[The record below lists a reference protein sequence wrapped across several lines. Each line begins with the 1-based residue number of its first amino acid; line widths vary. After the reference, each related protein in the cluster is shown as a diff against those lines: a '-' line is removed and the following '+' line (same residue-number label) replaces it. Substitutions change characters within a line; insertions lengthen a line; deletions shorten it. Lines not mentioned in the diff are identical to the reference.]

1 MVSLLTSLIKI
12 TRIKHPEQ
20 MLASAPAPPKAHHAE
35 GLFRSLVYEARCQWP
50 LKYGDGNG
58 FNPGPVDGWGGG
70 GQENTSC
77 PKCLRG
83 RGGGRDRV
91 PHTTGTRA
99 RPSAPMS
106 LGRNTAE
113 AVCECA

>member
-1 MVSLLTSLIKI
+1 MLTSLIKI

-70 GQENTSC
+70 GSGEYLLSQVS
-77 PKCLRG
+77 KRQRWRQRSG
-83 RGGGRDRV
+83 S
-91 PHTTGTRA
+91 PHHWNKGQA
-99 RPSAPMS
+99 
-106 LGRNTAE
+106 
-113 AVCECA
+113 